1 MLNDC
6 RVDFYN
12 FIMRFNIIVFA
23 GIIIIGSFTTCN
35 ASTETTTST
44 QSERRHSYNREPS
57 VSSVL
62 QQILQRLSTLETD
75 QLQGST
81 QRQEIRQVLNRI
93 EQNRKE
99 VILSLDRSE
108 SRVTQQLDTIKGE
121 LRKILTLQEILQQD
135 VKDLQQNQLLNKL
148 GFEEKLRK
156 LQLPEK
162 EEDFDLDFD
171 PSHQVSCKNAAVLSN
186 LQILQTTLYG
196 LRRTTV
202 HLQDQLDHVQKNMTY
217 LTNLTR
223 SVQKRTEKTVTTEYL
238 RTALKASFE
247 EQQVP
252 SVVPCVQH
260 STSPQESE
268 ETLANN
274 CFQLLQE
281 GHNVSGI
288 YRIRPLYALRPIF
301 VFCDMQTEGGGWTV
315 IQRRKDG
322 SVNFLREWN
331 EYKYGFG
338 NIGGELWLGNEN
350 IHLLTSQTLNELRI
364 DLNDFEDGHVYAKYA
379 GFAIGNEKENYM
391 IKVLGAVSGD
401 AGDSMSYH
409 SSMPFSTKD
418 VDNDFWPGGNCAEE
432 HTGGWWYNQCDACN
446 LNGQYLN
453 GLTQQEYQGV
463 YWYEWQGPSYS
474 LRATSM
480 KIRPLVRN

>member
-1 MLNDC
+1 MLNDS
-6 RVDFYN
+6 RTNFYN
-12 FIMRFNIIVFA
+12 FIIRFNIIVFA
-23 GIIIIGSFTTCN
+23 GVIIIGSYITCK
-35 ASTETTTST
+35 ADPETTTPTS
-44 QSERRHSYNREPS
+44 SERRHGYNIDPS

-62 QQILQRLSTLETD
+62 QQILQRLSTLEAD
-75 QLQGST
+75 QLQGSA

-121 LRKILTLQEILQQD
+121 LRKILTVQEILQQD

-148 GFEEKLRK
+148 WFEEKLRT
-156 LQLPEK
+156 LQKPEN
-162 EEDFDLDFD
+162 EEEFDLDFD
-171 PSHQVSCKNAAVLSN
+171 PSHKVSCKNAAVLSN

-202 HLQDQLDHVQKNMTY
+202 HLQDQLNHVQNNMTY

-223 SVQKRTEKTVTTEYL
+223 SVQKRTERTVTTEYL
-238 RTALKASFE
+238 RTALRATSE
-247 EQQVP
+247 EQIPPVMA
-252 SVVPCVQH
+252 CVQH
-260 STSPQESE
+260 FTSPQE
-268 ETLANN
+268 ETLASN
-274 CFQLLQE
+274 CFELLRE
-281 GHNVSGI
+281 GNNVSGI
-288 YRIRPLYALRPIF
+288 YRIRPSHALRPIF
-301 VFCDMQTEGGGWTV
+301 VFCDMQTDGGGWTV

-364 DLNDFEDGHVYAKYA
+364 DLSDFEDGHVYAKYA
-379 GFAIGNEKENYM
+379 GFAIGNEKEKYM
-391 IKVLGAVSGD
+391 IKVLGEVSGD
-401 AGDSMSYH
+401 AGDGMSYH

-463 YWYEWQGPSYS
+463 YWFEWQGPSYS